1 MRLLV
6 DTSTV
11 VPQAS
16 PELEAKTE
24 WAAFAN
30 LSPIPVVVF
39 DDERVR
45 YNNQAAADLL
55 GESALHGPVL
65 QVLSESTALV
75 GNDGVVLQ
83 RELPLA
89 SVDTPRSVSVYL
101 TALPEGRFMAQL
113 TECEA
118 WKAVD
123 RVLSE
128 QQRFRS
134 ALLELSELA
143 HSTADDDRFY
153 QRLIERAVEVVPGV
167 QGGSVQLNIPGTTN
181 FRFVAAHG
189 YDLVG
194 LQRHVLQRD
203 HFFRDTWDPNA
214 RIVRDFNAESRTP
227 EIDEWLQTVGRLSE
241 IVVNVSAP
249 VLSKGR
255 PVAFLS
261 LDNFED
267 PDALT
272 ETEIEMTTVL
282 ARLIGELWARRELEA
297 EVRSERE
304 AFRHLALHD
313 ALTGLANRRHIE
325 RALGQK
331 LQSLREGG
339 DPYALLFVDIDDFK
353 RVNDDYGHEAGD
365 RLLVKVAEALKSA
378 VRSRDMVGRWG
389 GDEFLILPDRVSSI
403 EEAKAMGDRIL
414 ASFEDESEGDD
425 RLQTKLSVGIGWSA
439 NSDIASDALVRVAD
453 RALYE
458 AKEAGKGIFRL
469 LVV

>member
-1 MRLLV
+1 M
-6 DTSTV
+6 V
-11 VPQAS
+11 VQAS
-16 PELEAKTE
+16 PELEA
-24 WAAFAN
+24 
-30 LSPIPVVVF
+30 
-39 DDERVR
+39 
-45 YNNQAAADLL
+45 
-55 GESALHGPVL
+55 HGSWL
-65 QVLSESTALV
+65 ALV
-75 GNDGVVLQ
+75 DMS
-83 RELPLA
+83 PLA
-89 SVDTPRSVSVYL
+89 SLLFDADQIRYRNPLAGDLFGSVADGELHTALMSSTKSIGRDPVVLTLKLPVAPRMERETHTVYL
-101 TALPEGRFMAQL
+101 RAVEGGCYLAQFAGR
-113 TECEA
+113 EA

-123 RVLSE
+123 RVLTE

-143 HSTADDDRFY
+143 HSTADDDKFY

-167 QGGSVQLNIPGTTN
+167 QGGSVQLNIPGTAN
-181 FRFVAAHG
+181 FRFVAASG
-189 YDLVG
+189 YDLEG
-194 LQRHVLQRD
+194 LQRHVLPVD

-214 RIVRDFNAESRTP
+214 RIVRDFNADSRTP

-304 AFRHLALHD
+304 AFRNLAMHD

-325 RALGQK
+325 RILGEK
-331 LQSLREGG
+331 LQELRDGG
-339 DPYALLFVDIDDFK
+339 DPYALLFVDIDNFK
-353 RVNDDYGHEAGD
+353 RVNDELGHEAGD
-365 RLLVKVAEALKSA
+365 ELLIRVAQGLKGA
-378 VRSRDMVGRWG
+378 VRAGDVVGRWG
-389 GDEFLILPDRVSSI
+389 GDEFLILPKRVRSI
-403 EEAKAMGDRIL
+403 TEAQAIGNRIL
-414 ASFEDESEGDD
+414 SSFETNGSITYGDGCK
-425 RLQTKLSVGIGWSA
+425 TKLSIGIGWS
-439 NSDIASDALVRVAD
+439 SDSEIDSDHLVRTAD

-458 AKEAGKGIFRL
+458 AKEAGKGVFRL
-469 LVV
+469 LSV